1 MDRDDGAE
9 RRPLPGYFDQPCN
22 VGDEVTL
29 ASEKADFG
37 CTRDDRRWNTALS
50 IQRRRNRRHLGCR
63 KRAGTPLNI
72 LLMGSDTH
80 PNMGYAG
87 IEGVSLALQCDSVA
101 EVDQLFAALKDG
113 GEVTMPPDRTFWSER
128 FCMFKDRFGVDWMVN
143 FEGGAKAA

>member
-1 MDRDDGAE
+1 MRLNAYLMFNGNCREAFGFYEKALGAKIATISTYGDMGGGAGDFPEAE
-9 RRPLPGYFDQPCN
+9 RGR
-22 VGDEVTL
+22 
-29 ASEKADFG
+29 
-37 CTRDDRRWNTALS
+37 
-50 IQRRRNRRHLGCR
+50 
-63 KRAGTPLNI
+63 I
-72 LLMGSDTH
+72 LHVRLEHPNWVLMGSDTH

-101 EVDQLFAALKDG
+101 EVDELFAALHEG